1 MTVTISRSISKPK
14 TQKKYDNR
22 ETNIINTDSDFK
34 SYLEDRLQINSKN
47 KGSAKINFPKKK

>member
-14 TQKKYDNR
+14 TEKKYDNR

-34 SYLEDRLQINSKN
+34 SYLEDRL
-47 KGSAKINFPKKK
+47 